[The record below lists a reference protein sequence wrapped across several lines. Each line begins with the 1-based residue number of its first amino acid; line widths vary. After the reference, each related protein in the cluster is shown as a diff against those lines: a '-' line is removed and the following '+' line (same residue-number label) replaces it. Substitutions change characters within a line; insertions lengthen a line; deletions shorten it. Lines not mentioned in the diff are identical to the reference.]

1 MLLQW
6 CKTTFQ
12 VLHYRAK
19 VINSSGAEIDR
30 SDGLYILLNDLTQ
43 IFDLVVVVGE
53 RFQVLR

>member
-30 SDGLYILLNDLTQ
+30 SGGLYILLNDLTQ
-43 IFDLVVVVGE
+43 IFDLVVVDISNG
-53 RFQVLR
+53 